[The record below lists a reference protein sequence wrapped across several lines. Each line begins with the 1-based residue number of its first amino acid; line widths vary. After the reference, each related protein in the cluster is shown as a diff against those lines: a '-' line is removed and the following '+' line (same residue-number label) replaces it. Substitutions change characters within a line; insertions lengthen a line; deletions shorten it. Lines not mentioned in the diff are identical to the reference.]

1 MGEIRVTTGHAFH
14 GSELVVRPPE
24 ADVLIMGSTM
34 AVIRSFFFGVRFIY
48 FPSWTPLK
56 RCKDARMAVTNEFT
70 ASKVSSGD
78 LRNRKSR

>member
-1 MGEIRVTTGHAFH
+1 MISFARTIQATSCLLLALSVFAC
-14 GSELVVRPPE
+14 
-24 ADVLIMGSTM
+24 STM